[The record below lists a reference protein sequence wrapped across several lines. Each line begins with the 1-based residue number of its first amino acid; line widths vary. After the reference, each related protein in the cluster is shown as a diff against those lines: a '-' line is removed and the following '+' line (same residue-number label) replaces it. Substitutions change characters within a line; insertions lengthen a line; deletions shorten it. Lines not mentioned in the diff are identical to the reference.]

1 MTPATLFD
9 ALVQFGPDL
18 WKATTDTFLM
28 VGVTLMAAVVLG
40 TPLGVLLFS
49 TSSGGLFP
57 RPLLNGIASYL
68 VNVLRSFPFII
79 LLVLLIPFSRIVVGT
94 SIGPRAAAVALSFA
108 VIPYFARLVEQNL
121 RDVPRGMVEMAR
133 ACGATPLQTVLKV
146 LIPEALPALLGSL
159 TVTATGFI
167 AYSAVAGAVGAGGLG
182 DLAIRYGYYRF
193 ETSVMIW
200 CVVIMFVLVQCTQ
213 LLGDWLVR
221 RTDKR

>member
-1 MTPATLFD
+1 MNDLLK
-9 ALVQFGPDL
+9 ALVDFGPDL

-28 VGVTLMAAVVLG
+28 VGVTMVAAVVLG
-40 TPLGVLLFS
+40 LPLGVLLFV
-49 TSSGGLFP
+49 SSATGLHP
-57 RPLLNGIASYL
+57 RPLLHRITSYL

-79 LLVLLIPFSRIVVGT
+79 LLVLLIPFSRFVVGT
-94 SIGPRAAAVALSFA
+94 SIGPKAAAVALSFA
-108 VIPYFARLVEQNL
+108 VIPYFARMVEQNL
-121 RDVPRGMVEMAR
+121 RDVPRGMIDMAL
-133 ACGATPLQTVLKV
+133 ACGASPMDVIRKV
-146 LIPEALPALLGSL
+146 LVREALPGLLGSL

-193 ETSVMIW
+193 ETAVMIW
-200 CVVIMFVLVQCTQ
+200 CVVIMFVLVQLTQ

>member
-1 MTPATLFD
+1 MNELLKAF
-9 ALVQFGPDL
+9 VEFGPDL

-28 VGVTLMAAVVLG
+28 VGVTMLSAVLLG
-40 TPLGVLLFS
+40 TPLGVLLFV
-49 TSSGGLFP
+49 TSSQGMYP
-57 RPLLNGIASYL
+57 RPELNRVAAYL

-79 LLVLLIPFSRIVVGT
+79 LLVLLIPFSRVVVGT
-94 SIGPRAAAVALSFA
+94 SIGPKAAAVALSFA

-200 CVVIMFVLVQCTQ
+200 CVIIMFVLVQCTQ

>member
-1 MTPATLFD
+1 MNDLFG
-9 ALVQFGPDL
+9 ALVEFGPAL
-18 WKATTDTFLM
+18 WKTTTDTFLM
-28 VGVTLMAAVVLG
+28 VGVTMVSAVLLG
-40 TPLGVLLFS
+40 TPLGVLLFV
-49 TSSGGLFP
+49 TSSQGLYP
-57 RPLLNGIASYL
+57 KPVLHRVAAYL

-79 LLVLLIPFSRIVVGT
+79 LLVLLIPFSRVVVGT
-94 SIGPRAAAVALSFA
+94 SIGPKAAAVALSFA

>member
-1 MTPATLFD
+1 MNEFFNAFTA
-9 ALVQFGPDL
+9 FGPDL

-28 VGVTLMAAVVLG
+28 VGVTMVSAVLLG
-40 TPLGVLLFS
+40 TPVGVFLFA
-49 TSSGGLFP
+49 TSDHGLYP
-57 RPLLNGIASYL
+57 RPILNRVAAYL

-79 LLVLLIPFSRIVVGT
+79 LLVLLIPFSRVVVGT
-94 SIGPRAAAVALSFA
+94 SIGPKAAAVALSFA

-121 RDVPRGMVEMAR
+121 RDVPKGMVEMAR

>member
-1 MTPATLFD
+1 VLNR
-9 ALVQFGPDL
+9 V
-18 WKATTDTFLM
+18 
-28 VGVTLMAAVVLG
+28 AA
-40 TPLGVLLFS
+40 
-49 TSSGGLFP
+49 
-57 RPLLNGIASYL
+57 YL

-79 LLVLLIPFSRIVVGT
+79 LLVLLIPFSRVLVGT
-94 SIGPRAAAVALSFA
+94 SIGPKAAAVALSFA

-133 ACGATPLQTVLKV
+133 ACGATPLQIVLKV

-182 DLAIRYGYYRF
+182 DLAIRFGYYRF

-200 CVVIMFVLVQCTQ
+200 CVIIMFILVQCTQ
-213 LLGDWLVR
+213 WLGDWLVR
-221 RTDKR
+221 RTDRR

>member
-1 MTPATLFD
+1 MNDLFG
-9 ALVQFGPDL
+9 ALVEFGPAL

-28 VGVTLMAAVVLG
+28 VGVTMVSAVLLG
-40 TPLGVLLFS
+40 TPLGVLLFV
-49 TSSGGLFP
+49 TSSQGLYP
-57 RPLLNGIASYL
+57 KPVLHRVAAYL

-79 LLVLLIPFSRIVVGT
+79 LLVLLIPFSRVVVGT
-94 SIGPRAAAVALSFA
+94 SIGPKAAAVALSFA

-200 CVVIMFVLVQCTQ
+200 CVVIMFVLVQ
-213 LLGDWLVR
+213 
-221 RTDKR
+221 